1 MRMKGKVNAVLDAK
15 TLVKDQNN
23 GTLCLKRKSKSND
36 MVEERKLNYSGVM
49 ISKKSTLLKSGSK
62 VAIFFMP

>member
-1 MRMKGKVNAVLDAK
+1 MKGKVNAVLDAK

-49 ISKKSTLLKSGSK
+49 ISKKSTLLKSK